1 MLVRAKHPSK
11 VATEPNNEKMGM
23 SKCDKSCKACPH
35 INVTNEFRGNYK
47 DESFKMTGD
56 FNCNTIGVIY
66 LVSCN
71 KCSIQYVGQ
80 TTRKFQLRVKEHLSD
95 IKNHNKMKAI
105 GVHFN
110 STDHSID
117 NFRVQIV
124 EKVLPNNT
132 NILLERERLWI
143 RTLVTKDPNG
153 LNSHD

>member
-1 MLVRAKHPSK
+1 
-11 VATEPNNEKMGM
+11 
-23 SKCDKSCKACPH
+23 
-35 INVTNEFRGNYK
+35 
-47 DESFKMTGD
+47 
-56 FNCNTIGVIY
+56 
-66 LVSCN
+66 
-71 KCSIQYVGQ
+71 
-80 TTRKFQLRVKEHLSD
+80 
-95 IKNHNKMKAI
+95 MKAI